1 MNKIFKTLKNHRTGA
16 ATAVSELQTGRTKG
30 SRLKAVVVAAVAAAA
45 ALSSGVEAA
54 SWGSWF
60 DENYDVSLV
69 NGSATGGMSHVG
81 TDFAFGNRNQAALT
95 YDEELTVRGGDHK
108 LYFEG
113 LSEGDLPA
121 VELNLDNTS
130 TLPMFVQSQGFDQA
144 VVQATSIVEKP
155 SDGAWWHSYSIDT
168 RNNIDSNI
176 FEQTIKQGEEPVA
189 VGRYII
195 GERAQNLGPKDTFSG
210 YSHGMKLVGNTLYT
224 ATVLSELTL
233 LDGKTITLN
242 VSGAQNWGAHLTGKG
257 GVEYVGGDKMKD
269 VVTIKQLFKSNYDG
283 KESVEEADSKDHLN
297 RPNDYEG
304 AVFVNT
310 IFRFFVKTGIV

>member
-45 ALSSGVEAA
+45 ALSSGAEAA
-54 SWGSWF
+54 EWGKW
-60 DENYDVSLV
+60 DAGNCDVSLV
-69 NGSATGGMSHVG
+69 NGSDTGGVSHVG
-81 TDFAFGNRNQAALT
+81 EDFAFGNQNQAALT
-95 YDEELTVRGGDHK
+95 YDDDLTVWGGKHE

-113 LSEGDLPA
+113 GLPT
-121 VELNLDNTS
+121 VELDLGEEGVLS
-130 TLPMFVQSQGFDQA
+130 LVEQSQGFGQA

-210 YSHGMKLVGNTLYT
+210 YSNGMKLLGNTLYT

-242 VSGAQNWGAHLTGKG
+242 VSDAQNWGAHLTGEG
-257 GVEYVGGDKMKD
+257 GVAYVGGDKAND
-269 VVTIKQLFKSNYDG
+269 VVTIKQL
-283 KESVEEADSKDHLN
+283 VE
-297 RPNDYEG
+297 
-304 AVFVNT
+304 
-310 IFRFFVKTGIV
+310 